1 MGFFSR
7 KTAPAGPVEIPSSAD
22 TENKQ
27 LETKNADPETQAALS
42 QSSQETD
49 TDEKL
54 AINDSHFVSNAQD
67 EKDDTDE
74 KPVIDDSHSVSNV
87 QDEKD
92 NTTVEKEAEAE
103 EATEQDESEYPTGV
117 KLTIIIAALA
127 LAVFLMAL
135 DNTIIATAIPKIT
148 DHFNSLTDVG
158 WYGSAY
164 LLTTCALQLFFG
176 KLYTFFKIKNVFLT
190 AIFIFEVGSA
200 VCGSSPSSNALI
212 VGRAVA
218 GVGSAGIFSGAL
230 VIIAYT
236 VPLVKRPIYTGLIGA
251 MYGLASVAGPLL
263 GGAFT
268 DHVSWRWCFYINL
281 PIGFVS
287 FMVIVL
293 FFHSPPRKAE
303 ANVSWRQ
310 RANQLDLWGTVVFIV
325 DIVCC
330 LLALQWGGSRY
341 PWSNWRIILCFV
353 LFGVLTVVFLIIQ
366 YYKGEN
372 ATVPFRVVKQR
383 SVAAACWFAFCL
395 GGTFFVMIYWVPI
408 WFQAIQGVSA
418 LESGIRSIPLVL
430 AVVLASII
438 SGVGTTAIGY
448 NAPFYYLGTILTS
461 VGAGLLTTFQV
472 DTGKAEWI
480 GYQIIYGLG
489 VGFGIQQAVITV
501 QVVLP
506 LKDVPVG
513 TALTMFMQTF
523 GGAMFI
529 SVGQNVFNNKL
540 LKGIRTDAPKVNP
553 DIILHIGAT
562 DLRQAF
568 PAALIHGIQVA
579 YNRALTQTWYIA
591 VAMACLTVVATL
603 VVEWR
608 SVKGKPIGG

>member
-1 MGFFSR
+1 MGFFNR
-7 KTAPAGPVEIPSSAD
+7 KTAPAGPVDVPSSAD

-49 TDEKL
+49 TDEKPV
-54 AINDSHFVSNAQD
+54 INDSHSVSNAQD
-67 EKDDTDE
+67 EKD
-74 KPVIDDSHSVSNV
+74 K
-87 QDEKD
+87 
-92 NTTVEKEAEAE
+92 TTVEKEAEAE
-103 EATEQDESEYPTGV
+103 EATEQDEPEYPTGV

-158 WYGSAY
+158 WYGSSY

-176 KLYTFFKIKNVFLT
+176 KLYTFFKIKTVFLT

-200 VCGSSPSSNALI
+200 VCGSAPSSKALI

-303 ANVSWRQ
+303 ASVSWRQ
-310 RANQLDLWGTVVFIV
+310 RADQLDLWGTAVFIV

-353 LFGVLTVVFLIIQ
+353 LFGVLTVVFIVIQ

-372 ATVPFRVVKQR
+372 ATVPFSVIKQR

-430 AVVLASII
+430 SVVLASMI
-438 SGVGTTAIGY
+438 SGIGTTAIGY
-448 NAPFYYLGTILTS
+448 NAPFYYLGTVLMS

-480 GYQIIYGLG
+480 GFQVIYGLG

-501 QVVLP
+501 QIVLP
-506 LKDVPVG
+506 LKEVPVG

-529 SVGQNVFNNKL
+529 SVGQNVFNNML

-562 DLRQAF
+562 DLREAF

-579 YNRALTQTWYIA
+579 YNKALTRTWDIA

-603 VVEWR
+603 LVEWR

>member
-1 MGFFSR
+1 MGFFS
-7 KTAPAGPVEIPSSAD
+7 KETAPAGPVDIPSSAD

-27 LETKNADPETQAALS
+27 PETKKGDPESQAALS

-49 TDEKL
+49 TDEKPVV
-54 AINDSHFVSNAQD
+54 NDSHSVSNAQD
-67 EKDDTDE
+67 EKD
-74 KPVIDDSHSVSNV
+74 K
-87 QDEKD
+87 
-92 NTTVEKEAEAE
+92 TTVEKEAEAE
-103 EATEQDESEYPTGV
+103 EATEQDEPEYPSGA

-158 WYGSAY
+158 WYGSSY

-176 KLYTFFKIKNVFLT
+176 KLYTFFKIKTVFLT

-200 VCGSSPSSNALI
+200 VCGSAPSSKALI

-303 ANVSWRQ
+303 ASVSWRQ
-310 RANQLDLWGTVVFIV
+310 RADQLDLWGTVVFIV

-353 LFGVLTVVFLIIQ
+353 LFGVLTAVFIVIQ

-372 ATVPFRVVKQR
+372 ATVPFSVVKQR

-430 AVVLASII
+430 SVVVASII
-438 SGVGTTAIGY
+438 SGIGTTAIGY
-448 NAPFYYLGTILTS
+448 NAPFYYLGTVLMS

-506 LKDVPVG
+506 LKEVPVG

-529 SVGQNVFNNKL
+529 SVGQNVFNNL
-540 LKGIRTDAPKVNP
+540 LLNGIRTDAPKINP

-562 DLRQAF
+562 DLRRAF
-568 PAALIHGIQVA
+568 PAALIYGIQVA
-579 YNRALTQTWYIA
+579 YNKALTRTWDIA

-603 VVEWR
+603 LVEWK
-608 SVKGKPIGG
+608 SVKGKSIG